1 MATHEP
7 LPAPAAQMTIAVDVP
22 RALVDAEQHRDDLEV
37 ICAVL
42 LPMLAT
48 GTRRTELLRRLRGY
62 EPRDAYE
69 VTP

>member
-7 LPAPAAQMTIAVDVP
+7 LPAHAAQMTIAVDVP
-22 RALVDAEQHRDDLEV
+22 RALADAEQHRDDLEV

-48 GTRRTELLRRLRGY
+48 GTRRAELLRRLRGY
-62 EPRDAYE
+62 EPRETWEA
-69 VTP
+69 TP

>member
-7 LPAPAAQMTIAVDVP
+7 LPAHAAQMIIAVDVP
-22 RALVDAEQHRDDLEV
+22 RALVDAEQHRDDLEI

-48 GTRRTELLRRLRGY
+48 GTRRAELLRRLRGY
-62 EPRDAYE
+62 EPRETWEA
-69 VTP
+69 TP